1 MVDKWW
7 FVCKPWYKRH
17 DLELNCFHY
26 IWLNSSRIGVQQ
38 NIIWLQQM
46 QLNKQSNCNKIDYVL
61 FFTRVQL
68 ERKTIHNTHRIRLR
82 LKFNERYVNPLFGIR
97 NVSKYPFIIVSLIWH
112 VIFCISLK
120 DYMVDVSN
128 KHLVPFSA
136 RPWQWFLMVIVVV
149 FDVHAVQHFKL
160 WEYHISTY

>member
-1 MVDKWW
+1 MALESIYGICMSLLYLVYTMNENAITVNLLSHQLRSLCSYSKYDILLSSTWKH
-7 FVCKPWYKRH
+7 CKHKYRF
-17 DLELNCFHY
+17 NA
-26 IWLNSSRIGVQQ
+26 V
-38 NIIWLQQM
+38 M
-46 QLNKQSNCNKIDYVL
+46 NKVR
-61 FFTRVQL
+61 F
-68 ERKTIHNTHRIRLR
+68 
-82 LKFNERYVNPLFGIR
+82 R

-136 RPWQWFLMVIVVV
+136 RPWQWLLMVIVVV

-160 WEYHISTY
+160 WEYHIST

>member
-1 MVDKWW
+1 MTFYTILIKVSDHVPPVIKNKLLDYMVDKWW
-7 FVCKPWYKRH
+7 FVCKPLYKRH

-68 ERKTIHNTHRIRLR
+68 ERKTIHNTHGIRSR
-82 LKFNERYVNPLFGIR
+82 LEFNKRYVDQLFGIR
-97 NVSKYPFIIVSLIWH
+97 KTNA
-112 VIFCISLK
+112 C
-120 DYMVDVSN
+120 
-128 KHLVPFSA
+128 
-136 RPWQWFLMVIVVV
+136 
-149 FDVHAVQHFKL
+149 
-160 WEYHISTY
+160 